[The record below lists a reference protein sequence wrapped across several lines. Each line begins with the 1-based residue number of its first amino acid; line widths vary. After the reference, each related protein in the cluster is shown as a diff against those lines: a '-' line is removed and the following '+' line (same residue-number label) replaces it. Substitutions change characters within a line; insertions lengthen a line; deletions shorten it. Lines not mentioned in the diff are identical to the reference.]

1 MFITLAARGM
11 AGRARLSTDIVFI
24 LSPQGP
30 GRRHRRHGARLVGA
44 LGLDK
49 LNFMCEAIS
58 ELFIT
63 IGIDFLH
70 VVY

>member
-1 MFITLAARGM
+1 MLRDWPRRQRQLRG
-11 AGRARLSTDIVFI
+11 AGR
-24 LSPQGP
+24 PQGP